1 MNKKLMSGMVL
12 ILLSGCSMMP
22 TYERPAAP
30 VPATSRSVPRAIM
43 SARATLGGT
52 RVALLRPDSDDRRR
66 SR

>member
-30 VPATSRSVPRAIM
+30 VPATWNGGASSNTGRDIVNTGV
-43 SARATLGGT
+43 ARLF
-52 RVALLRPDSDDRRR
+52 P
-66 SR
+66 